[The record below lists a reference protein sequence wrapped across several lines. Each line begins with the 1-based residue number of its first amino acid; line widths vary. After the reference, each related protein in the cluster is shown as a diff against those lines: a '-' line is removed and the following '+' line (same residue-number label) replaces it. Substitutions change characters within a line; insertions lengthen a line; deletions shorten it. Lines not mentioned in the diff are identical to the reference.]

1 MMMRCLRL
9 LWSGGKTV
17 AYALACWMVLFSA
30 ALAKP
35 QETAKPE
42 PDTGDSVYVWCYGL
56 VILGV
61 TLGMLFVCRSS
72 NRRDRARPEHYGET
86 KTKLTEEE

>member
-17 AYALACWMVLFSA
+17 ALSLACWLVLFGA
-30 ALAKP
+30 ALARNEPEKP
-35 QETAKPE
+35 PPK
-42 PDTGDSVYVWCYGL
+42 DTGESVYVWCYMI

-61 TLGMLFVCRSS
+61 ALGMLFVCRPS
-72 NRRDRARPEHYGET
+72 NRRDRARPEHYGES